1 MWQAVQIS
9 IAGICGVM
17 LGIFLLYLTVRITG
31 FATDKIEKRT
41 SAKGEQKTKA
51 EPKK

>member
-17 LGIFLLYLTVRITG
+17 AAILLLYFTVRISGYITS
-31 FATDKIEKRT
+31 KIVKI
-41 SAKGEQKTKA
+41 SGKA
-51 EPKK
+51 DE

>member
-17 LGIFLLYLTVRITG
+17 AGILLLYCTVRLIGYVTE
-31 FATDKIEKRT
+31 KIEK
-41 SAKGEQKTKA
+41 KGRSNE
-51 EPKK
+51 

>member
-17 LGIFLLYLTVRITG
+17 VAILLLYFTVRVSGYITG
-31 FATDKIEKRT
+31 KIEK
-41 SAKGEQKTKA
+41 KGDKTD
-51 EPKK
+51 E

>member
-17 LGIFLLYLTVRITG
+17 AAILLLYCTVILAG
-31 FATDKIEKRT
+31 FISGKTEK
-41 SAKGEQKTKA
+41 
-51 EPKK
+51 KKQGDGNE

>member
-17 LGIFLLYLTVRITG
+17 AAIFLLYCTVRLSGYITG
-31 FATDKIEKRT
+31 KIGQK
-41 SAKGEQKTKA
+41 KGGPADE
-51 EPKK
+51 

>member
-17 LGIFLLYLTVRITG
+17 AAILLLYLTVRLSGYITG
-31 FATDKIEKRT
+31 KMEKKGDKTDE
-41 SAKGEQKTKA
+41 
-51 EPKK
+51 

>member
-17 LGIFLLYLTVRITG
+17 VAIFLLYCTVLLTGFITG
-31 FATDKIEKRT
+31 KIEQKKGG
-41 SAKGEQKTKA
+41 SANE
-51 EPKK
+51 

>member
-17 LGIFLLYLTVRITG
+17 AAIVLLYCTVRISGYITS
-31 FATDKIEKRT
+31 KIEKN
-41 SAKGEQKTKA
+41 SGKA
-51 EPKK
+51 DE